1 MRVIDIIN
9 EAEYGYTLVF
19 DNTESWIDRIKQFI
33 NPNDPQRPF
42 VLRKVDTDPAYEL
55 TADKY
60 DANERNEQQ
69 IVLDEYEK
77 IKAAYEAADQL
88 AMSQATKDL
97 NVKLKQYSLREIT
110 RIRREMNVPKIKKK
124 DRVSLADQIANVID
138 FINSTDDRQLDN
150 RFNYRRSFMTDA
162 DKETLKNWINNS
174 YQSDTKKLQA
184 LVNWLTSK
192 ESRTATPKELE
203 HTHGE
208 LPEDFDPQN
217 PLHVYWQQIVDG
229 ARLRGYKEKTGK
241 KEYTMSYKELWQ
253 IIQEQ
258 EWKCYLTN
266 IPMLGINSHDNSIS
280 IDRKDSTVGYIP
292 GNVAFCCYRANI
304 IKGTLA
310 VNELVALCK
319 QILIH
324 KNIISKEL

>member
-42 VLRKVDTDPAYEL
+42 VLRKDDTDPAYEL

-192 ESRTATPKELE
+192 ESRTAAPKELE
-203 HTHGE
+203 HTHGD